1 MDFKSKKLDSLCRAS
16 VKRQYM
22 FIKLSL
28 TEKVIGNFLKLL
40 MSRLMFWGEA
50 VEPVPSVSKD

>member
-1 MDFKSKKLDSLCRAS
+1 MC
-16 VKRQYM
+16 
-22 FIKLSL
+22 IKLSL
-28 TEKVIGNFLKLL
+28 PEKVIGNFLKLL